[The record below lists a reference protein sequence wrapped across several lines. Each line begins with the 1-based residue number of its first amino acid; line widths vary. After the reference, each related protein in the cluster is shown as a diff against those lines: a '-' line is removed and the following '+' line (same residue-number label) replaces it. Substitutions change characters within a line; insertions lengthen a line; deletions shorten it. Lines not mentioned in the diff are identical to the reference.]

1 MRLLFT
7 VMFAFFAGLFLVVAV
22 LEFIA
27 GNWKPGLGGL
37 VMAAPILY
45 ALLAPWPRKP
55 APPELPRERSLKQ
68 AEREP
73 LR

>member
-1 MRLLFT
+1 
-7 VMFAFFAGLFLVVAV
+7 V